1 MGKWVEFFK
10 YQTYSRFPCR
20 EAYSDIPAIFNLTAN
35 EKVSLAGCNDSS
47 IYLQCHVVQVNM
59 GVIVDDFITEV
70 SLPDGS
76 IVTRS
81 EICDDGFVDE
91 EGNGCAHFNNDNH
104 TASIYL
110 SFTLDDN
117 STRG

>member
-1 MGKWVEFFK
+1 MG
-10 YQTYSRFPCR
+10 
-20 EAYSDIPAIFNLTAN
+20 
-35 EKVSLAGCNDSS
+35 
-47 IYLQCHVVQVNM
+47 M
-59 GVIVDDFITEV
+59 IVDDFITEV

-110 SFTLDDN
+110 SFTLDDK